1 MDLRKEPR
9 DCQLFEEVVVFAVA
23 MEVALM
29 LLAAVVVELLLLILM
44 VVVLVPAGFQKIGQV
59 SASQKMN
66 QEIYEVAASIQ
77 LEMLQRRL
85 TYEDIE

>member
-29 LLAAVVVELLLLILM
+29 LLAAVVVLLLLILM

>member
-23 MEVALM
+23 MDVALM
-29 LLAAVVVELLLLILM
+29 LLAAVVVLLLLILM

>member
-9 DCQLFEEVVVFAVA
+9 DCQLFEEAVVFAVA

-29 LLAAVVVELLLLILM
+29 LLAAVVVLLLLILM

-66 QEIYEVAASIQ
+66 QENYEVAASIQ

-85 TYEDIE
+85 NSVNL